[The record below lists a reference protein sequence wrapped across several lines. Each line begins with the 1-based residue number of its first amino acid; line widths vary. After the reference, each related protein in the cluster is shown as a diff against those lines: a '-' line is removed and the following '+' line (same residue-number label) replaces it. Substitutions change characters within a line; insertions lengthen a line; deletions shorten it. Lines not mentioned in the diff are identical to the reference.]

1 MSFKPTAKFALENP
15 WHFIALG
22 FGSGLSRWAP
32 GTAGTAAAM
41 PLAIGLS
48 YLPLWLSGLVIL
60 GTLVVGTHACTVASN
75 AMGEHDN
82 GSIVIDEF
90 AGIFITVWLLPAEPL
105 WWIAGF
111 LVFRLI
117 DIAKPWPINWLDRHV
132 RGGWGIMLDDVVA
145 GAMSAI
151 ALVLAANWP

>member
-1 MSFKPTAKFALENP
+1 MSFKPTAQFAFENP
-15 WHFIALG
+15 WHLIALG

-32 GTAGTAAAM
+32 GTAGTIAAM
-41 PLAIGLS
+41 PIAIGLS
-48 YLPLWLSGLVIL
+48 FLPLWLSGLVIL
-60 GTLVVGTHACTVASN
+60 GTLVVGTHACTIASG

-90 AGIFITVWLLPAEPL
+90 AGLFITLWLLPAEPM

-117 DIAKPWPINWLDRHV
+117 DIAKPWPINWLDKQV
-132 RGGWGIMLDDVVA
+132 KGGWGIMLDDVVA
-145 GAMSAI
+145 GLMSAI
-151 ALVLAANWP
+151 ALLLAASWS